1 MTPQQIFATAL
12 RLFALWLVISSFK
25 YLVSL
30 PKALE
35 QYWNGDHM
43 DLTMGTG
50 VVMLVMA
57 VIIWFF
63 PLWIS
68 HKLIPRTQ
76 FENHVRL
83 QPLEAARVGSALI
96 GLWFF
101 AEAALNLT
109 WYFISFIIND
119 STGYNFQKMAV
130 DDRVTFI
137 YTIFELVLSLAL
149 MLRAGDFARLV
160 VREKQGA

>member
-1 MTPQQIFATAL
+1 MTPQQVFGTAL
-12 RLFALWLVISSFK
+12 RLFALWLAISSLK

-35 QYWNGDHM
+35 QYWRGEHM
-43 DLTMGTG
+43 DLAVGTG
-50 VVMLVMA
+50 VMMLLMA
-57 VIIWFF
+57 VVIWFF

-76 FENHVRL
+76 FENHVSL
-83 QPLEAARVGSALI
+83 QPLEAARVGGALI

-101 AEAALNLT
+101 AQSALSLA
-109 WYFISFIIND
+109 WYVIMFIIKNSPD
-119 STGYNFQKMAV
+119 SNFRQMPE
-130 DDRVTFI
+130 DERVTLI

-149 MLRAGDFARLV
+149 ILRAGDFAKLV
-160 VREKQGA
+160 VREKKA